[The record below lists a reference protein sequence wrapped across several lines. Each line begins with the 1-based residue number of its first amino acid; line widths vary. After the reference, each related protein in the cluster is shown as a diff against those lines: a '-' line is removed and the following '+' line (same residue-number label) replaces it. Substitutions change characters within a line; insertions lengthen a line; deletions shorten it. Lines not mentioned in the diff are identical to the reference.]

1 MKCPPEWA
9 RLRTPA
15 AALGRRGGQAGVPG
29 GNPSFFWVGIEGE
42 GTIVSLR
49 IALNEALKQAVRGR
63 DELATSVLRLILAAL
78 KDRDIAERGKGREE
92 GLSDEEVV
100 GLLQSMVKQRRESI
114 KMYEQG
120 HRPELAGKEAAEIEI
135 IEGFLPRQ
143 MGEDEIRAAVDAT
156 IAETGASALKDI
168 GKVMALLRERY
179 PGSMDFAK
187 ASACAKTLLSA

>member
-1 MKCPPEWA
+1 MFFVM
-9 RLRTPA
+9 A
-15 AALGRRGGQAGVPG
+15 AGEPGFLG
-29 GNPSFFWVGIEGE
+29 GNPSFPYVGADKGE
-42 GTIVSLR
+42 ATIVSLR
-49 IALNEALKQAVRGR
+49 IALNEALKQAMRGR

-78 KDRDIAERGKGREE
+78 KDRDIAERGKGRED
-92 GLSDEEVV
+92 GLSDEEIV

-120 HRPELAGKEAAEIEI
+120 HRPELAGKEAAEIDI

-156 IAETGASALKDI
+156 ITEVGATALKDI
-168 GKVMALLRERY
+168 GKVMASLRERY

-187 ASACAKTLLSA
+187 ASACAKAALSA